1 MSRMDIDLLRCGL
14 VHHSHQIHFGAASEE
29 ENLIKCEQG
38 AIVISRRDE
47 YSNACSC
54 LEQYEADIT
63 FIQTII
69 DEQSKQYDR
78 IEFKNTNAVKID
90 KYVNMK

>member
-1 MSRMDIDLLRCGL
+1 MNTQMPAVVST
-14 VHHSHQIHFGAASEE
+14 
-29 ENLIKCEQG
+29 
-38 AIVISRRDE
+38 
-47 YSNACSC
+47 

-63 FIQTII
+63 IIQTII
-69 DEQSKQYDR
+69 DEQSNQYDR